1 MEIRKCVKTDSDYPK
16 RLREYSQSPEC
27 LYYMG
32 DISLCNTDIC
42 CVIGKR
48 DASSGALEL
57 ATRVGRQLASKGVTI
72 LNGMARGCDTS
83 VLKGALDGNGK
94 VICVM
99 PCGLDTPY
107 PSSNRRLY
115 ENIVSGGGCVISE
128 YPVGV
133 SPMKHYFLKRDLIQA
148 MLADKL
154 IVVDCDEN
162 GGTFYTAKNAIKYGK
177 IVGCC
182 KFSGMGPGNMVFLKS
197 QDVVPITSIKDLG
210 LFTDMQGYEQLTFCF
225 A

>member
-1 MEIRKCVKTDSDYPK
+1 MNIRKCVKKDSDYPK

-32 DISLCNTDIC
+32 DISLCNADIC

-57 ATRVGRQLASKGVTI
+57 ATRVGRQLASKRVTI

-83 VLKGALDGNGK
+83 VLKGALVGNGK

-107 PSSNRRLY
+107 PSSNRRLF

-128 YPVGV
+128 YPAGV

-182 KFSGMGPGNMVFLKS
+182 KFSEMGTGNNVFLMSGKVTPIS
-197 QDVVPITSIKDLG
+197 NLNDLDSFINMSEFVQLSFGDV
-210 LFTDMQGYEQLTFCF
+210 
-225 A
+225 